1 MIYTISKAMNKIF
14 PILFLILI
22 TACSQKSTPVKSNKQ
37 ASSIIRVMAYNV
49 HHCNPPAQPGIIDI
63 KAIADVIT
71 QQNPDLVAL
80 QEIDVNTKRS
90 GKFNQAEELAKLTG
104 MKYFFGKG
112 IDYEGGEYGVAILSK
127 YDISDMKVHRLPTQ
141 EGTKGEPRVLTT
153 AKINYPGAVIRFG
166 STHLDAQKADTN
178 RKLQIQEINRIAAE
192 ETLPFIIAGDFNDV
206 PGSAVINE
214 LDKQFTR
221 TCQQCDPTIPIINP
235 KKAIDF
241 IGFNPSSK
249 FKVVQTRVLNGVNA
263 SDHLPVVAEIRIV
276 R

>member
-1 MIYTISKAMNKIF
+1 MNKIF
-14 PILFLILI
+14 PLLFLILI
-22 TACSQKSTPVKSNKQ
+22 AACSPKSKPVISNSE
-37 ASSIIRVMAYNV
+37 SSTIRVMTYNV
-49 HHCNPPAQPGIIDI
+49 HHCNPPAEPGIINI
-63 KAIADVIT
+63 EAIARVIT

-90 GKFNQAEELAKLTG
+90 GKYNQAEELAKLTG

-153 AKINYPGAVIRFG
+153 AKVNFRGSVIRFG

-178 RKLQIQEINRIAAE
+178 RKLQILEINRIAAE
-192 ETLPFIIAGDFNDV
+192 EKLPFIIAGDFNDV
-206 PGSAVINE
+206 PGSAVIND

-221 TCQQCDPTIPIINP
+221 TCQQCNPTIPIINP

-241 IGFNPSSK
+241 IGFTPSSK
-249 FKVVQTRVLNGVNA
+249 FNVVQTKVINGVTA
-263 SDHLPVVAEIRIV
+263 SDHLPVVAEV
-276 R
+276 RFMP